1 MSTFWAS
8 NPHWQYTTMCPKK
21 CARQKHWNG
30 SQLISLDK
38 VDQGCAIFIWKNFLK
53 FFFVTWKSAFFPWNH
68 HFRELSFVIFFQILV
83 DHLPLLAFPQNLIV
97 KWTSPNFG
105 LEMWQRFCH
114 PKIISYKKVPSKIPF
129 TRRTAVQ
136 FCYFFFILELLDLRW
151 APQQLSN
158 VPANSLWWLSWSRS
172 YQMIVPQTR
181 ILSVPHTRWNSSERV
196 CGTARSVEDETRNA
210 ELNGIR
216 NP

>member
-1 MSTFWAS
+1 MDRNGLRST
-8 NPHWQYTTMCPKK
+8 K
-21 CARQKHWNG
+21 
-30 SQLISLDK
+30 LIKDVQFSFEK
-38 VDQGCAIFIWKNFLK
+38 IFLKNFFLL
-53 FFFVTWKSAFFPWNH
+53 SESRPFP
-68 HFRELSFVIFFQILV
+68 RETTISENEILLFFFQILV
-83 DHLPLLAFPQNLIV
+83 DHLPLLAFLQNLIV

-105 LEMWQRFCH
+105 LEMWHRFYH

-158 VPANSLWWLSWSRS
+158 VPTNSLWWLSWSRS
-172 YQMIVPQTR
+172 YQMIVPHTR